1 MFFKNKKNQYGH
13 TAEILVREGYSDSY
27 MAALDNVLQNVS
39 KASDIAEGYCYKAC
53 AHLFRGE
60 LDSAYDR
67 FAEINKRS
75 LPVIISQSYAANYLL
90 CLFLLNKFREADEL
104 YESCNNILL
113 EDNNLLMRRSVGIHQ
128 FIRGNFDAS
137 LTVFIKAGKEA
148 GRLQDSSASMLMLDI
163 CIVRTLVKL
172 DMYPQAADYCSAFS
186 RYDNLDKLGDI
197 VRKLKKNV
205 FDNVSN
211 EKKVKMIKGRKK

>member
-1 MFFKNKKNQYGH
+1 MFFKRKKNHYAH

-27 MAALDNVLQNVS
+27 MTALDDALKTAS
-39 KASDIAEGYCYKAC
+39 KASDIAEGCCYIAC

-60 LDSAYDR
+60 LDRAYDR
-67 FAEINKRS
+67 FLEINKKS
-75 LPVIISQSYAANYLL
+75 LPDIICQSYAANYLL
-90 CLFLLNKFREADEL
+90 CLYLLNKFREADEL
-104 YESCNNILL
+104 YEDCNNILL
-113 EDNNLLMRRSVGIHQ
+113 EDNNLMMRRSVGIHQ
-128 FIRGNFDAS
+128 FIRGNFDAA

-148 GRLQDSSASMLMLDI
+148 GKLQDASASMLMLDI
-163 CIVRTLVKL
+163 CIVRTLVQL
-172 DMYPQAADYCSAFS
+172 DMYPQAVDYCSAFS

-205 FDNVSN
+205 FDNLSN